1 MAIFSSAS
9 MSPVFK
15 VELSF
20 TTDWP
25 TISTKIV
32 EHVNSLDS
40 GADQADLGRL
50 LEHTCH
56 SLGHEAWETS
66 GTAFLDE
73 RPELPTV
80 VVDKHAIVMNW
91 KRLMP
96 GTYTATVLTYSAGEL
111 GENDQEWPRTGEP
124 CSIGP
129 VEEIHEANTPPS
141 PAISRMRS
149 DTASGRVQVNGE
161 PFNLVAVLNKAACS
175 EGCHMN
181 CISIE
186 AGTRTRDE
194 NFEGGSYTLRAEF
207 DVNAATGYIDG
218 SVSFRPSVLKA
229 GKLGD
234 SCPPK
239 VSLFVNQELQKAVQE
254 SIVRCLPWSSL
265 NSAQRASRLATV
277 VSSVL
282 KLNFIRPS
290 GERRVTRYGDAN
302 TQGERSTAPN
312 DHDEFTVEVRTGRGR
327 LSFVIR
333 DPTLTA
339 ISSSGVPG
347 VTGQGQ

>member
-1 MAIFSSAS
+1 

-15 VELSF
+15 VELSL

-50 LEHTCH
+50 LERTCQ

-73 RPELPTV
+73 RSELPTV
-80 VVDKHAIVMNW
+80 VGDKHAIVMNRN
-91 KRLMP
+91 RLMP
-96 GTYTATVLTYSAGEL
+96 GTYTAKVLTYSAGEL

-124 CSIGP
+124 CSVGP
-129 VEEIHEANTPPS
+129 VEEIHGTDTPPG
-141 PAISRMRS
+141 PAISHMRS
-149 DTASGRVQVNGE
+149 CTASGRVQVNGE

-181 CISIE
+181 CTSIE

-194 NFEGGSYTLRAEF
+194 NFEGGSYPLRAEF
-207 DVNAATGYIDG
+207 DVSAATGYIDG
-218 SVSFRPSVLKA
+218 SVSFKPSVLKA
-229 GKLGD
+229 GKWGD

-239 VSLFVNQELQKAVQE
+239 VSLFVNDELQGAVQE
-254 SIVRCLPWSSL
+254 SLVRFLPWSSL
-265 NSAQRASRLATV
+265 NSAERASRLA
-277 VSSVL
+277 SGLASLL
-282 KLNFIRPS
+282 KLDFLKPS
-290 GERRVTRYGDAN
+290 GGQRVMRYGDLNA
-302 TQGERSTAPN
+302 QDERNRAPD
-312 DHDEFTVEVRTGRGR
+312 DHDESVVEVRTGRGR
-327 LSFVIR
+327 LSLVIR

-339 ISSSGVPG
+339 NSSSGEPG